1 MRSGRIVVAIA
12 ALVVCAAA
20 GAAKAVPLSAALSRA
35 ALQARI
41 EAEPAR
47 WRSRHRRDYF
57 WGDGR
62 AGIAGR
68 DDAGP
73 FTIFGATRPPVPE
86 IVPPVPEIVRRDARH
101 RGGWVDPPP
110 E

>member
-1 MRSGRIVVAIA
+1 MQSGRIIVATA
-12 ALVVCAAA
+12 ALVVYAAA
-20 GAAKAVPLSAALSRA
+20 GAAKAAPLSAPLSGA

-62 AGIAGR
+62 TDIAGR

-86 IVPPVPEIVRRDARH
+86 IVRRDARR

>member
-1 MRSGRIVVAIA
+1 MRLGRITLATV
-12 ALVVCAAA
+12 ALVMCAAA
-20 GAAKAVPLSAALSRA
+20 GAKAVPPSAKLSEAALHS
-35 ALQARI
+35 RI
-41 EAEPAR
+41 EAEPVR
-47 WRSRHRRDYF
+47 WRSRHQRDYF

-62 AGIAGR
+62 RDIVGR

-73 FTIFGATRPPVPE
+73 FTIFAAPR
-86 IVPPVPEIVRRDARH
+86 PPVPEIVRRDARR